1 MTVNA
6 VAIEEMIS
14 DRIIRLCKDVER
26 LACELDLLTARGHSR
41 TVYAVLMR
49 MRLAAMTAELV
60 TADLVERL
68 QQAPLDAKA
77 ASEDVRTPR

>member
-1 MTVNA
+1 MNANA

-14 DRIIRLCKDVER
+14 DRIIRLCKDFER

-77 ASEDVRTPR
+77 ASEAARTPR